1 MTCPLRAFLS
11 FNIFS
16 VLARSS
22 IIVFPLIEEKFS
34 NVKNSVIKLNKKVK
48 LFNNLK

>member
-22 IIVFPLIEEKFS
+22 IIVIPLVEEKFS
-34 NVKNSVIKLNKKVK
+34 YVKNSVIKFNKKVK